1 MTRRVTWDGWSD
13 RIGRVSRWIA
23 DHLDHPLDL
32 DRMAEIACFSPYH
45 FHRVYRGV
53 MGETVTDTVR
63 RLRLQRAADTLIR
76 TDAAITQVAAK
87 AGYGS
92 VAAFTRAF
100 KADYGMPPAA
110 YRARRE
116 AWRPDTAHPFGDPN
130 MYEMIIRDT
139 PDLRLATMPHTG
151 SYLAIGKTFEAMT
164 PIVAGQGL
172 FGPGTILVGV
182 YLDDPR
188 AVAEPALRSFAGVT
202 IEPHQTPMPPLS
214 TQTVVGGRTA
224 VLRFVG
230 PYSELHVAYDW
241 LFSTWLPSAAV
252 EPRDQPC
259 YEVYRNDPRQV
270 PARDLVTEIHV
281 PLV

>member
-1 MTRRVTWDGWSD
+1 MTRRVTWDGWSE

-23 DHLDHPLDL
+23 DHLDDSLDL

-76 TDAAITQVAAK
+76 TDIAMVQVAAR

-116 AWRPDTAHPFGDPN
+116 AWRPDRTQPFGDLN
-130 MYEMIIRDT
+130 MYDIVIRET
-139 PDLRLATMPHTG
+139 PDLTLATLPHTG
-151 SYLAIGKTFEAMT
+151 SYLEIGKTFEAMT

-172 FGPGTILVGV
+172 FGPTSTMVGV

-188 AVAEPALRSFAGVT
+188 AVPTPKLRALAGVT
-202 IEPHQTPMPPLS
+202 VGTSQAPAAPLES
-214 TQTVVGGRTA
+214 YTVKGGRTA

-230 PYSELHVAYDW
+230 PYSELHIAYDW
-241 LFSTWLPSAAV
+241 LFSTWLPTANV

-259 YEVYRNDPRQV
+259 YEVYRNDPRLV

-281 PLV
+281 PLA